1 MRTLGSAI
9 QNTMKFIAIA
19 MLVSLIAKAFF
30 DIFTGCSDDKYNV
43 QMKMT
48 MYEIDSVD
56 YHYMGRDNTLQST
69 QYWKLRLKGTDRFIH
84 AYRPYSVGDSITVTE
99 KFYQKK

>member
-19 MLVSLIAKAFF
+19 MLASLIAKAFF

-69 QYWKLRLKGTDRFIH
+69 PYWRLRLKGTDRFIH
-84 AYRPYSVGDSITVTE
+84 SYRTYSVGDSITVTE

>member
-9 QNTMKFIAIA
+9 QNVMKFLAITMLIA
-19 MLVSLIAKAFF
+19 LIAKAFF

-43 QMKMT
+43 QIKTT

-69 QYWKLRLKGTDRFIH
+69 PYYSNREVLSKKIKYLWATVKLLLCSF
-84 AYRPYSVGDSITVTE
+84 S
-99 KFYQKK
+99 Q